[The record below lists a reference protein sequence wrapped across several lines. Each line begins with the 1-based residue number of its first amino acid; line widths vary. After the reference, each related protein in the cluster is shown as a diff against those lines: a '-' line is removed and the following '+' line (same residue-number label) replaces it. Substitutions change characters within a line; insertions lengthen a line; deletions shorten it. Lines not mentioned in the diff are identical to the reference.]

1 MNEFEKFDILSVSER
16 ALKRKKEGKY
26 VVNGSSGTLY
36 YENGEIVSYKEADNY
51 LISNFNK
58 FLSYG
63 PQLGPKEYKDG
74 FLSWIFEEDL
84 LRLKQNK
91 NIAFT
96 SSSGGT
102 EALFIAFKSLAKTH
116 TILLSSIRWP
126 NYDTICEEANIK
138 FEIFN
143 FFTKDFKF
151 DFIDLEDKI
160 NKINNKKILLI
171 INDPCQNPTGFNF
184 TSEDYDRL
192 FSLINKYND
201 KITLLLDLAYL
212 DYSSSRKMI
221 IKKIVDAPIKTPLYL
236 AISASK
242 SFGYYGLRM
251 GALIVLFSKNEKD
264 IYSENFKKII
274 RGTISS
280 SNHLANGGLGLFF
293 KDLKAVEK
301 VKVEIFSQTE
311 RLLKL
316 GEGIKEILKEKNI
329 KFYPYSSGFYITFL
343 KENAPLYLSYLESK
357 NIFFTLIDET
367 TIRIAISSLKESDL
381 AYLKE
386 NL

>member
-16 ALKRKKEGKY
+16 ALKRKNEGKY

-74 FLSWIFEEDL
+74 FLSRIFEEDL
-84 LRLKQNK
+84 LKIKENK
-91 NIAFT
+91 NIAFVA
-96 SSSGGT
+96 SSGGT
-102 EALFIAFKSLAKTH
+102 EALFMAFKSLAKTH
-116 TILLSSIRWP
+116 TVLLPSIRWP

-151 DFIDLEDKI
+151 DFLDLENKI
-160 NKINNKKILLI
+160 KKINNKILLM
-171 INDPCQNPTGFNF
+171 INDPCNNPTGFNF
-184 TSEDYDRL
+184 TSEDYDEL
-192 FSLINKYND
+192 FALINKYND
-201 KITLLLDLAYL
+201 KITLFLDLAYL

-221 IKKIVDAPIKTPLYL
+221 VKKIVNAPIKTPLYL

-251 GALIVLFSKNEKD
+251 GALIILYSKNEED
-264 IYSENFKKII
+264 IYLENYKKIV

-293 KDLKAVEK
+293 KDENGVKK
-301 VKVEIFSQTE
+301 VKEEIFSQTE
-311 RLLKL
+311 RLLKI
-316 GEGIKEILKEKNI
+316 GEGVKEILKEKNI
-329 KFYPYSSGFYITFL
+329 KFYPYSSGFYITFI
-343 KENAPLYLSYLESK
+343 KEDAPSYLSYLESK
-357 NIFFTLIDET
+357 NIFFTLINEN
-367 TIRIAISSLKESDL
+367 TIRIAICSLKESDL
-381 AYLKE
+381 DYLRE

>member
-16 ALKRKKEGKY
+16 ALKRKNEGKY

-74 FLSWIFEEDL
+74 FLSRIFEEDL
-84 LRLKQNK
+84 LKVKENK
-91 NIAFT
+91 NIAFVA
-96 SSSGGT
+96 SSGGT
-102 EALFIAFKSLAKTH
+102 EALFMAFKSLAKTH
-116 TILLSSIRWP
+116 TVLLPSIRWP

-151 DFIDLEDKI
+151 NFLDLENKI
-160 NKINNKKILLI
+160 KKINNKILLI
-171 INDPCQNPTGFNF
+171 INDPCHNPTGFNF
-184 TSEDYDRL
+184 TSEDYDEL
-192 FSLINKYND
+192 FALINKYND
-201 KITLLLDLAYL
+201 KITLFLDLAYL

-221 IKKIVDAPIKTPLYL
+221 VKKIVNAPIKTPLYL

-251 GALIVLFSKNEKD
+251 GALIILYSKNEKD
-264 IYSENFKKII
+264 IYLENYKKII

-293 KDLKAVEK
+293 KDENGVKK
-301 VKVEIFSQTE
+301 VKEEIFSQTE
-311 RLLKL
+311 RLLKI
-316 GEGIKEILKEKNI
+316 GEGVKEILKEKNI
-329 KFYPYSSGFYITFL
+329 KFYPYSSGFYITFI
-343 KENAPLYLSYLESK
+343 KEDAPSYLSYLESK
-357 NIFFTLIDET
+357 NIFFTLINEN
-367 TIRIAISSLKESDL
+367 TIRIAICSLKESDL
-381 AYLKE
+381 AYLRE

>member
-16 ALKRKKEGKY
+16 ALKRKNEGKY

-74 FLSWIFEEDL
+74 FLSRIFEEDL
-84 LRLKQNK
+84 LKVKENK
-91 NIAFT
+91 NIAFVA
-96 SSSGGT
+96 SSGGT
-102 EALFIAFKSLAKTH
+102 EALFMAFKSLAKTH
-116 TILLSSIRWP
+116 TVLLPSVRWP

-151 DFIDLEDKI
+151 DFLDLENKI
-160 NKINNKKILLI
+160 KKINNKILLI
-171 INDPCQNPTGFNF
+171 INDPCNNPTGFNF
-184 TSEDYDRL
+184 TSEDYDEL
-192 FSLINKYND
+192 FALINKYND
-201 KITLLLDLAYL
+201 KITLFLDLAYL

-221 IKKIVDAPIKTPLYL
+221 VKKIVNAPIKTPLYL

-251 GALIVLFSKNEKD
+251 GALIILYSKNEKD
-264 IYSENFKKII
+264 IYLENYKKII

-293 KDLKAVEK
+293 KDENGVKK
-301 VKVEIFSQTE
+301 VKEEIFSQTE
-311 RLLKL
+311 RLLKI
-316 GEGIKEILKEKNI
+316 GEGVKEILKEKNI
-329 KFYPYSSGFYITFL
+329 KFYPYSSGFYITFI
-343 KENAPLYLSYLESK
+343 KEDAPSYLSYLESK
-357 NIFFTLIDET
+357 NIFFTLVNEN
-367 TIRIAISSLKESDL
+367 TIRIAICSLKESDL
-381 AYLKE
+381 AYLRE

>member
-16 ALKRKKEGKY
+16 ALKRKNEGKY

-74 FLSWIFEEDL
+74 FLSRIFEEDL
-84 LRLKQNK
+84 LKVKENK
-91 NIAFT
+91 NIAFVA
-96 SSSGGT
+96 SSGGT
-102 EALFIAFKSLAKTH
+102 EALFMAFKSLAKTH
-116 TILLSSIRWP
+116 TVLLPSIRWP

-151 DFIDLEDKI
+151 DFLDLENKI
-160 NKINNKKILLI
+160 KKINNEILLI
-171 INDPCQNPTGFNF
+171 INDPCNNPTGFNF
-184 TSEDYDRL
+184 TSEDYDEL
-192 FSLINKYND
+192 FALINKYND
-201 KITLLLDLAYL
+201 KITLFLDLAYL

-221 IKKIVDAPIKTPLYL
+221 VKKIVNAPIKTPLYL

-251 GALIVLFSKNEKD
+251 GALIILYSKNEKD
-264 IYSENFKKII
+264 IYLENYKKII

-293 KDLKAVEK
+293 KDENGVKK
-301 VKVEIFSQTE
+301 VKEEIFSQTE
-311 RLLKL
+311 RLLKI
-316 GEGIKEILKEKNI
+316 GEGVKEILKEKNI
-329 KFYPYSSGFYITFL
+329 KFYPYSSGFYITFI
-343 KENAPLYLSYLESK
+343 KEDAPSYLSYLESK
-357 NIFFTLIDET
+357 NIFFTLINEN
-367 TIRIAISSLKESDL
+367 TIRIAICSLKESDL
-381 AYLKE
+381 DYLRE

>member
-16 ALKRKKEGKY
+16 ALKRKNEGKY

-74 FLSWIFEEDL
+74 FLSRIFEEDL
-84 LRLKQNK
+84 LKVKENK
-91 NIAFT
+91 NIAFVA
-96 SSSGGT
+96 SSGGT
-102 EALFIAFKSLAKTH
+102 EALFMAFKSLAKTH
-116 TILLSSIRWP
+116 TVLLPSIRWP

-151 DFIDLEDKI
+151 DFLDLENKI
-160 NKINNKKILLI
+160 KKINNEILLI
-171 INDPCQNPTGFNF
+171 INDPCNNPTGFNF
-184 TSEDYDRL
+184 TSEDYDEL
-192 FSLINKYND
+192 FALINKYND
-201 KITLLLDLAYL
+201 KITLFLDLAYL
-212 DYSSSRKMI
+212 DYSSSRKRI
-221 IKKIVDAPIKTPLYL
+221 VKKIVNAPIKTPLYL

-251 GALIVLFSKNEKD
+251 GALIILYSKNEKD
-264 IYSENFKKII
+264 IYLENYKKII

-293 KDLKAVEK
+293 KDENGVKK
-301 VKVEIFSQTE
+301 VKEEIFSQTE
-311 RLLKL
+311 RLLKI
-316 GEGIKEILKEKNI
+316 GEGVKEILKEKNI
-329 KFYPYSSGFYITFL
+329 KFYPYSSGFYITFI
-343 KENAPLYLSYLESK
+343 KEDAPSYLSYLESK
-357 NIFFTLIDET
+357 NIFFTLINEN
-367 TIRIAISSLKESDL
+367 TIRIAICSLKESDL
-381 AYLKE
+381 DYLRE